1 MQQPGLSLEDS
12 CTAFCAQ
19 PRGGVYVQP
28 EQEPEE
34 LIAARAKLDSVS
46 LAQQEV
52 ATANGKHTSAPS
64 LQQEN
69 KPAGMHILFNTS

>member
-1 MQQPGLSLEDS
+1 
-12 CTAFCAQ
+12 
-19 PRGGVYVQP
+19 VYVQP

-52 ATANGKHTSAPS
+52 ATANGKQTSAPS

-69 KPAGMHILFNTS
+69 KPAGMHILFNTSQALFCKHWSSLWMFW

>member
-1 MQQPGLSLEDS
+1 MY
-12 CTAFCAQ
+12 A
-19 PRGGVYVQP
+19 QP

-52 ATANGKHTSAPS
+52 ATANGKQTSAPS

-69 KPAGMHILFNTS
+69 KSAGMHNLV